1 MNKALITLMAV
12 TLVFLLP
19 ACFYSDP
26 EIFEVEP
33 VPGDPPVFSV
43 STNLDSL
50 DHPPVNDSLE
60 LIYQVEISGG
70 EFYYVYAEIAGNPV
84 FESDSAFGLFWIY
97 PEMADSTGVY
107 TLYMDFYYSSNS
119 NSLAARIGYEALVDH
134 FNIPLDF
141 NGGGQ
146 E

>member
-1 MNKALITLMAV
+1 MRKAVLF
-12 TLVFLLP
+12 LVKVSLLFLAP
-19 ACFYSDP
+19 SCFYSDP

-33 VPGDPPVFSV
+33 LPGDPPVFSV

-70 EFYYVYAEIAGNPV
+70 ELYYVYAEIAGTPV
-84 FESDSAFGLFWIY
+84 FESDSTFGLFWIY
-97 PEMADSTGVY
+97 PGMADSTGVY
-107 TLYMDFYYSSNS
+107 TLSMDFYYSSNS
-119 NSLAARIGYEALVDH
+119 NSLAARVGYEALVDH
-134 FNIPLDF
+134 LQIPLDF

-146 E
+146 K